1 MARVT
6 ERLTVRTIQ
15 GLKARGMHAD
25 GGGLYLRVGPTGSK
39 SWVFRYVANGRQ
51 HDMGLGPF
59 PDITLQMA
67 RERAQTH
74 RRARLDG
81 NDPLADKRAVRAA
94 ERLATAKVMN
104 FKECADAYVASH
116 SAGWRDVRTV
126 GQWQQSL
133 TAYVFP
139 ILGDLPVQA
148 IDTGLVMK
156 AIEPLWTTKTTTAS
170 RVRQRIESVLDYAA
184 ARGYRS
190 GDNPARWR
198 GHLDNLLPKRSKVAR
213 VVHHP
218 ALPYGEIAGFITE
231 LRRRDSA
238 SARALEFSILTA
250 SRRAEVLGARWSEI
264 NMAER
269 LWIIP
274 AERMKAAR
282 EHRVPLSVGAM
293 AVLRQM
299 EHMSTSAYVFPG
311 QGGMKPLGEVAIWRL
326 LRTMGRGELT
336 MHGMRSTFRDWAAER
351 TNFPREVAEISL
363 AHAVGDATERA
374 YQRGDLMQKRA
385 SLMQAWAKFCDSPAA
400 SGEKVVAIGG
410 AR

>member
-1 MARVT
+1 
-6 ERLTVRTIQ
+6 
-15 GLKARGMHAD
+15 MHAD

-39 SWVFRYVANGRQ
+39 SWVFRYVTSGRQ

-59 PDITLQMA
+59 LDITLQMA

-81 NDPLADKRAVRAA
+81 NDPLEAKRAVRAA
-94 ERLATAKVMN
+94 ERLATAKVTT
-104 FKECADAYVASH
+104 FKECAEAYIAAH
-116 SAGWRDVRTV
+116 SAGWRDLRTV

-148 IDTGLVMK
+148 IDVGLVMK
-156 AIEPLWTTKTTTAS
+156 AIEPLWTTKTTTAG

-184 ARGYRS
+184 ARGYRQ

-198 GHLDNLLPKRSKVAR
+198 GHLENLLPKRSKVAR
-213 VVHHP
+213 IEHHP
-218 ALPYGEIAGFITE
+218 ALPYGEIASFITE
-231 LRRRDSA
+231 LRRRDSV

-250 SRRAEVLGARWSEI
+250 TRRAEVLGARWSEI

-269 LWIIP
+269 LWTIP
-274 AERMKAAR
+274 GERMKADR
-282 EHRVPLSVGAM
+282 EHRVPLSDAAL
-293 AVLRQM
+293 AVINQM
-299 EHMSTSAYVFPG
+299 QEIRTNAYVFPG

-326 LRTMGRGELT
+326 LRAMGRGELT

-351 TNFPREVAEISL
+351 TNFPREVAELAL

-374 YQRGDLMQKRA
+374 YQRGDLFDKRRQ
-385 SLMQAWAKFCDSPAA
+385 LMAAWARFCAAPATA
-400 SGEKVVAIGG
+400 GAKVVAIGVS
-410 AR
+410 R

>member
-1 MARVT
+1 
-6 ERLTVRTIQ
+6 
-15 GLKARGMHAD
+15 
-25 GGGLYLRVGPTGSK
+25 
-39 SWVFRYVANGRQ
+39 
-51 HDMGLGPF
+51 MGLGPF

-81 NDPLADKRAVRAA
+81 NDPLEAKRAVRAA
-94 ERLATAKVMN
+94 ERLATAKVTT
-104 FKECADAYVASH
+104 FKECAEAYIAAH
-116 SAGWRDVRTV
+116 SAGWRDLRTV

-148 IDTGLVMK
+148 IDVGLVMK
-156 AIEPLWTTKTTTAS
+156 AIEPLWTTKTTTAG

-184 ARGYRS
+184 ARGYRQ

-198 GHLDNLLPKRSKVAR
+198 GHLENLLPKRSKVAR
-213 VVHHP
+213 IEHHP
-218 ALPYGEIAGFITE
+218 ALPYGEIASFITE
-231 LRRRDSA
+231 LRRRDSV

-250 SRRAEVLGARWSEI
+250 TRRAEVLGARWSEI

-269 LWIIP
+269 LWTVP
-274 AERMKAAR
+274 GERMKADR
-282 EHRVPLSVGAM
+282 EHRVPLSDAAL
-293 AVLRQM
+293 AVINQM
-299 EHMSTSAYVFPG
+299 QEIRTNAYVFPG

-326 LRTMGRGELT
+326 LRAMGRGELT

-351 TNFPREVAEISL
+351 TNFPREVAELAL

-374 YQRGDLMQKRA
+374 YQRGDLFDKRRQ
-385 SLMQAWAKFCDSPAA
+385 LMAAWARFCAAPATA
-400 SGEKVVAIGG
+400 GAKVVAIGVS
-410 AR
+410 R